1 MLDIRRF
8 WAIFDSFMIGTIP
21 KSSHSDVVT
30 TVEIKMAATSMGHYS
45 TEKWNLNRSH
55 WIINM
60 DLYIIS
66 LLKDSIYVVLHI
78 LGSGNIV

>member
-1 MLDIRRF
+1 MGMIERRSTVWWPF
-8 WAIFDSFMIGTIP
+8 KNGGDFD
-21 KSSHSDVVT
+21 
-30 TVEIKMAATSMGHYS
+30 GHYS

>member
-1 MLDIRRF
+1 MDYRKMEFKQVSLD
-8 WAIFDSFMIGTIP
+8 
-21 KSSHSDVVT
+21 
-30 TVEIKMAATSMGHYS
+30 Y
-45 TEKWNLNRSH
+45 
-55 WIINM
+55 NM